1 MRFDEQVYALVAQI
15 PRGRVSAYGDVAAA
29 MGKPRLARH
38 VGFAL
43 ARLPWDQAEVVP
55 WHRVINAQGRISARG
70 DLIRPDL
77 QEQLLGAEGVAFDAS
92 GRCAMARLRFTNFEP
107 L

>member
-1 MRFDEQVYALVAQI
+1 MRFDEHVYALVAQI
-15 PRGRVSAYGDVAAA
+15 PKGRVSAYGDVAAA

-43 ARLPWDQAEVVP
+43 ARLPWDQVEAVP
-55 WHRVINAQGRISARG
+55 WHRVINTQGRISARG
-70 DLIRPDL
+70 DVFRPDL
-77 QEQLLGAEGVAFDAS
+77 QEQLLRAEGIVFDGS
-92 GRCAMARLRFTNFEP
+92 GRCAMARLRFVAFEP